1 LRVSPV
7 GVKRKK
13 VGTIVAA
20 LNDCSTCRGVE
31 GGEIVGD
38 EADKTFAL
46 AVGWQGPV
54 SGGPGEKRSRMVG
67 ERDGKI
73 KTLGRKL
80 RCTR

>member
-1 LRVSPV
+1 
-7 GVKRKK
+7 

-54 SGGPGEKRSRMVG
+54 SEEDQVKRGAAWWASEAAKLGPGAKVEMHEVKFM
-67 ERDGKI
+67 K
-73 KTLGRKL
+73 
-80 RCTR
+80 C